1 MALELLRRAIFD
13 ETKSLKSPKSDVLA
27 RTFYLVL
34 SPSMGHLQ
42 NWFHEWFPDS
52 HEAIRHVHPWYITD
66 KSISPD
72 KLKENLR
79 SIFLGA
85 FSANVTNKLINNGHR
100 LLNTATQ
107 VIIIGDLSEEGFGQY
122 LESVHTLFKEIVAE
136 FGNHESP
143 VYFTG
148 IFLCRSLTKNADGNI
163 EVKTCG
169 HINDILKSKDELDRV
184 FLIDISNSSGVVVS
198 KETDM
203 HFLVGQLLYI
213 LSKKPLEFS
222 EEKNFAAFGEWL
234 RRFSPRNNLCSGFSG
249 ISILNPIDQMLE
261 TLLIAKG
268 GEILDGAFF
277 GDIDEKKVDFYTKS
291 LLNNVHLNS
300 LDVFSKMLKENGKTP
315 LVNPFKNIE
324 SVKAS
329 WNINQPDDFSA
340 FIDYLD
346 SHLPDDAEENRKI
359 MDGLGQLLL
368 DNFRYELLEH
378 LNTAISN
385 EKGGILIAEQ
395 FLSKLKKMLNEMM
408 PEKVTGPLYPDISN
422 LIHSLVTMC
431 NKGPRKE
438 SVIARTAVLFLAGIA
453 GLFSSQA
460 IFDLPFIV
468 FPLLTILATAVV
480 TVYWYGSKNKIEK
493 LVSDVWK
500 YLFEKWDILM
510 AKEFSA
516 TLNNLRPQYI
526 EIIDDLALRVEESQK
541 RLHEVIAFFK
551 NQYAAVLPDDS
562 AFWLYA
568 INKRE
573 EFIKYL
579 PMLQT
584 NMQTIASAYLEEDR
598 PLELWNRTAPP
609 VDTTELNEWEWTL
622 GERIGLR
629 LLPYARNIVDLSV
642 SRLLNDSPAQTK
654 AFIELLKSAAQPFLC
669 VKPGNQRCIPQ
680 ATIEMPDDGS
690 DTLYKQIETTISGSF
705 QSKER
710 KRSMTPYRIS
720 LFSFAESIDIDSLKA
735 GG

>member
-1 MALELLRRAIFD
+1 MALEFLQRAIFD
-13 ETKSLKSPKSDVLA
+13 ETKALKSPKSDVLA

-42 NWFHEWFPDS
+42 NWFQKWFPDS
-52 HEAIRHVHPWYITD
+52 GEAINQIHPWYIAD
-66 KSISPD
+66 KSIGPD

-85 FSANVTNKLINNGHR
+85 FSADVTNKLINSGYR
-100 LLNTATQ
+100 FLNTATQ
-107 VIIIGDLSEEGFGQY
+107 VIIIGDLTEEGFGQY
-122 LESVHTLFKEIVAE
+122 FESVHTLFKEIVAE

-169 HINDILKSKDELDRV
+169 HINNKLKSKDELDRV
-184 FLIDISNSSGVVVS
+184 FFIDISNSSGVVVS

-222 EEKNFAAFGEWL
+222 EEKSFAAFGEWL
-234 RRFSPRNNLCSGFSG
+234 RRFRPSQNLCSGFSG

-291 LLNNVHLNS
+291 LLNNTHLNS

-315 LVNPFKNIE
+315 LINPFKNIE
-324 SVKAS
+324 GVKAS

-340 FIDYLD
+340 FIDDLD

-359 MDGLGQLLL
+359 MAGLGQLLI

-385 EKGGILIAEQ
+385 EKGGLLIAEQ
-395 FLSKLKKMLNEMM
+395 FLSKLKEKITGLM
-408 PEKVTGPLYPDISN
+408 PEKEPDHPYPDIAN
-422 LIHSLVTMC
+422 LIHSLVTVC

-438 SVIARTAVLFLAGIA
+438 SVITRSSVLFLAGIT
-453 GLFSSQA
+453 GVFSSQA
-460 IFDLPFIV
+460 MFDLPFIL
-468 FPLLTILATAVV
+468 FPILTILATAAV
-480 TVYWYGSKNKIEK
+480 TLYWYGNKNKIEK
-493 LVSDVWK
+493 RVSDVWK
-500 YLFEKWDILM
+500 NLFEKWDILM
-510 AKEFSA
+510 TKEFSA
-516 TLNNLRPQYI
+516 TLKNLRPQYI
-526 EIIDDLALRVEESQK
+526 SIIDDLALRVEESQK
-541 RLHEVIAFFK
+541 RLHAVISFFK
-551 NQYAAVLPDDS
+551 NQYAAVLPDNS

-573 EFIKYL
+573 DFVKYL

-584 NMQTIASAYLEEDR
+584 NMQTIASAYLKEDR

-609 VDTTELNEWEWTL
+609 DSAELNEWEWTL
-622 GERIGLR
+622 GERMGLR
-629 LLPYARNIVDLSV
+629 LLPIAKNIIDLSV

-654 AFIELLKSAAQPFLC
+654 AFIELLKGAAQPFLS
-669 VKPGNQRCIPQ
+669 VKPGTQRCIPQ

-690 DTLYKQIETTISGSF
+690 DTLYKQIETAISGSF

-710 KRSMTPYRIS
+710 KSSMTPYRIS
-720 LFSFAESIDIDSLKA
+720 LFSFAEGVDIDSLKA